1 MEAISTLLTHCPHSP
16 SRVPRASLH
25 RRRRLACFRLSLF
38 RSCSCWFFMFISSCV
53 FFFFLVESSSLVLVK
68 VGAPIYHHGASHLC
82 EKGIDRRVK
91 KSFLLPWLQ

>member
-1 MEAISTLLTHCPHSP
+1 
-16 SRVPRASLH
+16 
-25 RRRRLACFRLSLF
+25 
-38 RSCSCWFFMFISSCV
+38 MFISSCV